1 MHLFNGV
8 AHCFPPPSQPPIQ
21 FDIGLGHLDKVVV
34 LADIL
39 IALAAERGDEREVVD
54 KLCEFFHTTL
64 VGGEDVDNRVED
76 GLVEDSIVL
85 WFAATDTDN
94 TVGHGL

>member
-1 MHLFNGV
+1 MYCLMSVVLRF
-8 AHCFPPPSQPPIQ
+8 FPPSQPPIQ

-54 KLCEFFHTTL
+54 KLCEFFYATL
-64 VGGEDVDNRVED
+64 VGGEDVDDRVED
-76 GLVEDSIVL
+76 SLVEDSIVL

>member
-8 AHCFPPPSQPPIQ
+8 AHCFYLPSQPPIQ
-21 FDIGLGHLDKVVV
+21 FAIGLGHLDKVVV

-54 KLCEFFHTTL
+54 QLCEFFYATL
-64 VGGEDVDNRVED
+64 VGGEDVDDRVED
-76 GLVEDSIVL
+76 SLVEDSIVL

-94 TVGHGL
+94 TVGHRL